1 MSDINFKQIRFYVLG
16 IFAII
21 IVFLI
26 WFLKT
31 DFFVK
36 KDYLDFKKKE
46 FKATLFSKKD
56 EHPIKA
62 NKIYLKNGPELI
74 IPREL
79 FDKLKVGDSVI
90 KKADS
95 DSIFFKTD
103 FGVLI
108 NDYNGFKRKKY
119 LESQK

>member
-1 MSDINFKQIRFYVLG
+1 MSDINFKQIRFYLLG
-16 IFAII
+16 IFTII
-21 IVFLI
+21 IGLLI
-26 WFLKT
+26 WFLNT

-36 KDYLDFKKKE
+36 KDYLDFKKTE

-56 EHPIKA
+56 EHPTKG

-74 IPREL
+74 VSREL
-79 FDKLKVGDSVI
+79 FDKLKIGDSVI

-108 NDYNGFKRKKY
+108 DDYNGFKRKKY
-119 LESQK
+119 LESLK